1 MLLMFAALIV
11 LYEIALAIARQVIMA
26 RDGKEALRWD
36 RSEYEEH
43 AFED

>member
-1 MLLMFAALIV
+1 MMLMFAALIV
-11 LYEIALAIARQVIMA
+11 LYEVALAVARQVIVA
-26 RDGKEALRWD
+26 RDGRESLKWS